1 MFINVDHQPQE
12 RKCGKVKWFNKK
24 KGYGFIESHD
34 GSENIFVHQTQIKSE
49 GFRSLQQ
56 NEEVE

>member
-1 MFINVDHQPQE
+1 MFIDVNHQVTK
-12 RKCGKVKWFNKK
+12 RNCGKVKWFDTK

-34 GSENIFVHQTQIKSE
+34 GSEDIFVHQTQIKSE
-49 GFRSLQQ
+49 GFRSLEQ